1 MFAVIPILLISLIG
15 LAVKLNNPKKYV
27 ITEVSKTGENTGICG
42 TWSDIETRQFRF
54 LSKYYLALGI
64 EQQVCYM

>member
-42 TWSDIETRQFRF
+42 TWSDIETIKAVSFSIQILLNFRD
-54 LSKYYLALGI
+54 
-64 EQQVCYM
+64 